1 MSTDFDR
8 IYLNQSRFNGRF
20 RIADSGLGWKSANSG
35 GSAANQAKQPFLLPA
50 TELSTV
56 QWSRGCRGFELKV
69 STKNQG
75 VVQLDGF
82 APEDFNLIK
91 NDFHRRFNVQVE
103 PKEHSL
109 RGWNWGKADLE
120 RNEMVFALNGKPSF
134 EIPYARINNTN
145 LTSKTEVAIEF
156 NLADENYQPAGDE
169 LVEMRLYVPGTVPN
183 DEEEDG
189 LVKSEDGV
197 KKEEGQ
203 EGEVKAEDEGKA
215 EGEGRAEGEGEGK
228 SEGEGKDTNGVK
240 KEDGEENGESEEKD
254 VDMVKEEKTAAEAF
268 HEELKEKADIGEVSG
283 DSIVSFQDV
292 FFATPR
298 GRYDIDIYKN
308 SIRLRGKT
316 YEYKLQHRQI
326 QRIVSL
332 PKADDINHLVVLS
345 IEPPLRQG
353 QTTYPFLVLQ
363 FQKDEETEVQLDLE
377 DEDFEANYKD
387 KLKKEYDAKTHI
399 VVSHVLKGLTG
410 RRVMVPGEYKSK
422 YDQCAVSCS
431 YKANEGYLYPLDNAF
446 FFLTKP
452 TLYIPFIDISSV
464 NISRA
469 GQASTSS
476 RTFDLEITLR
486 GNRGS
491 TTFANISKEEQ
502 QLLEQFLKSRN
513 LRVKNEDK
521 EAQERLQSA
530 LGSDSDDGDVNMGS
544 AGEDEESV
552 DEEFQADSED
562 DDDLAEEYNSAA
574 DESSEDE
581 ESRPSKKTKTD

>member
-8 IYLNQSRFNGRF
+8 IFLNQSKFSGRF
-20 RIADSGLGWKSANSG
+20 RIADSGLGWKSANTG

-50 TELSTV
+50 TELSTI
-56 QWSRGCRGFELKV
+56 QWSRGCRGLELKIN
-69 STKNQG
+69 TKNQG

-82 APEDFNLIK
+82 APDDFNLIK

-103 PKEHSL
+103 AKEHSL
-109 RGWNWGKADLE
+109 RGWNWGKTDLA
-120 RNEMVFALNGKPSF
+120 RNEMVFALNGKPAF

-145 LTSKTEVAIEF
+145 LTSKNEVAIEF
-156 NLADENYQPAGDE
+156 NIQDENYQPAGDE
-169 LVEMRLYVPGTVPN
+169 LVEMRFYVPGTVIN
-183 DEEEDG
+183 E
-189 LVKSEDGV
+189 SEDGIRADQDNV
-197 KKEEGQ
+197 KEEGENGLKQEDADAVKQ
-203 EGEVKAEDEGKA
+203 EGEE
-215 EGEGRAEGEGEGK
+215 
-228 SEGEGKDTNGVK
+228 
-240 KEDGEENGESEEKD
+240 KEI
-254 VDMVKEEKTAAEAF
+254 DMVREEKTAAEAF

-332 PKADDINHLVVLS
+332 PKADDIHHLVVLS

-363 FQKDEETEVQLDLE
+363 FQKDEETEVQLNLE

-387 KLKKEYDAKTHI
+387 KLRKQYDAKTHI
-399 VVSHVLKGLTG
+399 VISHVLKGLTG
-410 RRVMVPGEYKSK
+410 RRVIVPGEYKSK

-452 TLYIPFIDISSV
+452 TLYIPFIDVSSV

-476 RTFDLEITLR
+476 RTFDLEVTLR
-486 GNRGS
+486 GNRGI

-502 QLLEQFLKSRN
+502 QLLEQFLKSKN

-530 LGSDSDDGDVNMGS
+530 LGSDSEDADINMGS
-544 AGEDEESV
+544 AAEDEESA
-552 DEEFQADSED
+552 DEEFRASSED
-562 DDDLAEEYNSAA
+562 DDVAEEYNSDASSSG
-574 DESSEDE
+574 DEE
-581 ESRPSKKTKTD
+581 ESRPSKKAKTD

>member
-8 IYLNQSRFNGRF
+8 IFLNQSKFSGRF
-20 RIADSGLGWKSANSG
+20 RIADSGLGWKSANTG

-56 QWSRGCRGFELKV
+56 QWSRGCRGLELKIN
-69 STKNQG
+69 TKNQG

-82 APEDFNLIK
+82 APDDFNLIK

-109 RGWNWGKADLE
+109 RGWNWGKTDLA
-120 RNEMVFALNGKPSF
+120 RNEMVFALNGKPAF

-145 LTSKTEVAIEF
+145 LTSKNEVAIEF
-156 NLADENYQPAGDE
+156 NIQDENYQPAGDE
-169 LVEMRLYVPGTVPN
+169 LVEMRFYVPGTVIN
-183 DEEEDG
+183 E
-189 LVKSEDGV
+189 SEDGTAADQDNV
-197 KKEEGQ
+197 KKEGENGLKREDADGVKP
-203 EGEVKAEDEGKA
+203 EGEE
-215 EGEGRAEGEGEGK
+215 
-228 SEGEGKDTNGVK
+228 
-240 KEDGEENGESEEKD
+240 KEI
-254 VDMVKEEKTAAEAF
+254 DMVREEKTAAEAF

-332 PKADDINHLVVLS
+332 PKADDIHHLVVLS

-363 FQKDEETEVQLDLE
+363 FQKDEDTEVQLNLE

-387 KLKKEYDAKTHI
+387 KLRKQYDAKTHI
-399 VVSHVLKGLTG
+399 VISHVLKGLTG
-410 RRVMVPGEYKSK
+410 RRVIVPGEYKSK

-452 TLYIPFIDISSV
+452 TLYIPFIDVSSV

-476 RTFDLEITLR
+476 RTFDLEVALR
-486 GNRGS
+486 GNRGT

-502 QLLEQFLKSRN
+502 QLLEQFLKSKN

-530 LGSDSDDGDVNMGS
+530 LGSDSEDVDINMGS
-544 AGEDEESV
+544 AAEDEESA
-552 DEEFQADSED
+552 DEEFRASSED
-562 DDDLAEEYNSAA
+562 DDVAEEYNSDASSSG
-574 DESSEDE
+574 DEE
-581 ESRPSKKTKTD
+581 ESRPSKKAKID

>member
-8 IYLNQSRFNGRF
+8 IYLNQSKFNGRF
-20 RIADSGLGWKSANSG
+20 RIADSGLGWKSANAG
-35 GSAANQAKQPFLLPA
+35 GSAANQSKQPFLLPA

-69 STKNQG
+69 NTKNQG

-82 APEDFNLIK
+82 APDDFNLIK

-103 PKEHSL
+103 PMEHSL
-109 RGWNWGKADLE
+109 RGWNWGKADLA

-134 EIPYARINNTN
+134 EVPYARINNTN

-169 LVEMRLYVPGTVPN
+169 LVEMRLYVPGTVMN
-183 DEEEDG
+183 EEEDG
-189 LVKSEDGV
+189 LVKTEDDVKQEAEGEVKTEAEGEVKTEAEGEVKTEAEGEEADGV
-197 KKEEGQ
+197 KKEEI
-203 EGEVKAEDEGKA
+203 
-215 EGEGRAEGEGEGK
+215 
-228 SEGEGKDTNGVK
+228 
-240 KEDGEENGESEEKD
+240 EDGETED

-363 FQKDEETEVQLDLE
+363 FQKDEETEVQLNLE

-387 KLKKEYDAKTHI
+387 KLKREYDAKTHI

-422 YDQCAVSCS
+422 YEQCAVSCS

-452 TLYIPFIDISSV
+452 TLYIPFMDVSSV

-476 RTFDLEITLR
+476 RTFDLEVTLR

-530 LGSDSDDGDVNMGS
+530 LGSDSDDEDVNMGS
-544 AGEDEESV
+544 AAEDEESV
-552 DEEFQADSED
+552 DEEFRADSED
-562 DDDLAEEYNSAA
+562 DDDVAEEYNSAA

-581 ESRPSKKTKTD
+581 EGRPPKKAKTD

>member
-8 IYLNQSRFNGRF
+8 IYLNQSKFNGRF
-20 RIADSGLGWKSANSG
+20 RIADSGLGWKSANTG
-35 GSAANQAKQPFLLPA
+35 GSAANQSKQPFLLPA

-69 STKNQG
+69 NTKNQG

-82 APEDFNLIK
+82 APDDFNLIK
-91 NDFHRRFNVQVE
+91 NDFHRRFNVQVD
-103 PKEHSL
+103 PREHSL
-109 RGWNWGKADLE
+109 RGWNWGKADLA
-120 RNEMVFALNGKPSF
+120 RNEMVFELNGRPSF

-156 NLADENYQPAGDE
+156 NLTDEDYQPAGDE
-169 LVEMRLYVPGTVPN
+169 LVEMRMYVPGTVTN
-183 DEEEDG
+183 EEEDG
-189 LVKSEDGV
+189 AVKTEDGVKKEDGIKTEGEDKKMDGV
-197 KKEEGQ
+197 KKEEG
-203 EGEVKAEDEGKA
+203 EEEEAE
-215 EGEGRAEGEGEGK
+215 
-228 SEGEGKDTNGVK
+228 
-240 KEDGEENGESEEKD
+240 D

-332 PKADDINHLVVLS
+332 PKADDINHLVVLA

-363 FQKDEETEVQLDLE
+363 FQKDEETEVQLNLD

-387 KLKKEYDAKTHI
+387 KLKREYDAKTHI

-422 YDQCAVSCS
+422 YEQCAVSCS
-431 YKANEGYLYPLDNAF
+431 YKANEGYLYPLDSAF

-452 TLYIPFIDISSV
+452 TLYIPFVDVSSV

-476 RTFDLEITLR
+476 RTFDLEVVLR

-530 LGSDSDDGDVNMGS
+530 LGSDSDDEDVNMGS
-544 AGEDEESV
+544 AAEDDESV
-552 DEEFQADSED
+552 DEEFRADSED
-562 DDDLAEEYNSAA
+562 DDDVAEEYNSAA
-574 DESSEDE
+574 DESSEEEE
-581 ESRPSKKTKTD
+581 ESRPSKKAKTAD

>member
-8 IYLNQSRFNGRF
+8 IFLNQSKFSGRF
-20 RIADSGLGWKSANSG
+20 RIADSGLGWKSGNTG

-56 QWSRGCRGFELKV
+56 QWSRGCRGLELKIN
-69 STKNQG
+69 TKNQG

-82 APEDFNLIK
+82 APDDFNLIK

-109 RGWNWGKADLE
+109 RGWNWGKTDLA
-120 RNEMVFALNGKPSF
+120 RNEMVFALNGKPAF

-145 LTSKTEVAIEF
+145 LTSKNEVAIEF
-156 NLADENYQPAGDE
+156 NIQDENYQPAGDE
-169 LVEMRLYVPGTVPN
+169 LVEMRFYVPGTVIN
-183 DEEEDG
+183 E
-189 LVKSEDGV
+189 SEDGIVGDQDNV
-197 KKEEGQ
+197 KKEGENSLKQEDADGVKQ
-203 EGEVKAEDEGKA
+203 EGEE
-215 EGEGRAEGEGEGK
+215 
-228 SEGEGKDTNGVK
+228 
-240 KEDGEENGESEEKD
+240 KEI
-254 VDMVKEEKTAAEAF
+254 DMVREEKTAAEAF

-332 PKADDINHLVVLS
+332 PKADDIHHLIVLS

-363 FQKDEETEVQLDLE
+363 FQKDEETEVQLNLE

-387 KLKKEYDAKTHI
+387 KLRKQYDAKTHI
-399 VVSHVLKGLTG
+399 VISHVLKGLTG
-410 RRVMVPGEYKSK
+410 RRVIVPGEYKSK

-452 TLYIPFIDISSV
+452 TLYIPFMDVSSV

-476 RTFDLEITLR
+476 RTFDLEVTLR
-486 GNRGS
+486 GNRGT

-502 QLLEQFLKSRN
+502 QLLEQFLKSKN

-530 LGSDSDDGDVNMGS
+530 LGSDSEDADINMGS
-544 AGEDEESV
+544 AAEDEESA
-552 DEEFQADSED
+552 DEEFRASSED
-562 DDDLAEEYNSAA
+562 DDVAEEYNSDASSSG
-574 DESSEDE
+574 DEE
-581 ESRPSKKTKTD
+581 ESRPSKKAKID